1 MFKRKLELKSITNFN
16 FVNFNFADSR
26 STTSEQSKVIFN
38 VPVHVMNLDSV
49 MVDIKR
55 DIAISLYI
63 GDSKMWAGFQ
73 EFVIKAADDSVLN
86 PTLNAVTIAE
96 VSLLNTGTINTGDG
110 VTYRIK
116 VTVPSGWSDFD
127 VELDALGLT
136 LG

>member
-1 MFKRKLELKSITNFN
+1 MFRFKLELKSITNFN

-86 PTLNAVTIAE
+86 PTPNPVTIAE
-96 VSLLNTGTINTGDG
+96 VTLLNTGTIHTGDG